1 MKYLVSGK
9 YMSTR
14 AALVSKLNQ
23 CNNEWCI
30 ASTITATS
38 QMENVKKWHKAIE
51 RPEDKGLAKKI
62 ELERGREFF
71 QKPSASL
78 RDLKAK

>member
-30 ASTITATS
+30 ASTIITAP
-38 QMENVKKWHKAIE
+38 QMEDIKKGHEAIK
-51 RPEDKGLAKKI
+51 RLEDKGLVKKV
-62 ELERGREFF
+62 ESKRG
-71 QKPSASL
+71 
-78 RDLKAK
+78 